1 MKLPIIIMLVL
12 MPLVLTAYAEA
23 PSHVDVYDY
32 PFNITLLEGGN
43 FTLYNNGTNTI
54 SFSGSFPGTVEVDS
68 QETFELPVYY
78 FNAPNTYYL
87 RDMSL
92 PDTYISTVTL
102 VNPTPVYVPP
112 TPSFTSTSNE
122 TLGSFESISNS
133 TFVEPTAPKVVLQ
146 ELPCGVKEQGEVT
159 TQDCSV
165 TFNNGV
171 AKAKVMFYNGDSTPY
186 INYKTVGYFVNNG
199 VQGEPITM
207 MIDRIEPYEYKQMIF
222 IDRSSSG
229 VSEFEL
235 KLGENITFTQIA
247 TGGET
252 VEETESTTESTSDT
266 EVLNLRLEIL
276 KVIESIFRLVL
287 Q

>member
-1 MKLPIIIMLVL
+1 MKLPVIIMLALV
-12 MPLVLTAYAEA
+12 PLVLTAYAEA

-92 PDTYISTVTL
+92 PDTYMSTVTL

-112 TPSFTSTSNE
+112 TPSFNSTSNE
-122 TLGSFESISNS
+122 TSGTFEPI
-133 TFVEPTAPKVVLQ
+133 VQPTAPPVYAETMDEPTDMTTYNDLMVIPPPIPYCDNDPEWCA
-146 ELPCGVKEQGEVT
+146 ELERLEQANATSNEPTPVT
-159 TQDCSV
+159 
-165 TFNNGV
+165 
-171 AKAKVMFYNGDSTPY
+171 
-186 INYKTVGYFVNNG
+186 
-199 VQGEPITM
+199 
-207 MIDRIEPYEYKQMIF
+207 
-222 IDRSSSG
+222 
-229 VSEFEL
+229 
-235 KLGENITFTQIA
+235 
-247 TGGET
+247 
-252 VEETESTTESTSDT
+252 TTESSDT
-266 EVLNLRLEIL
+266 EVLNLRLQIL
-276 KVIESIFRLVL
+276 KVIESIFKIVL

>member
-1 MKLPIIIMLVL
+1 MKLPIIIMLAL

-43 FTLYNNGTNTI
+43 FTLYNNGTNNI
-54 SFSGSFPGTVEVDS
+54 QFNGSFSGTVNVDS
-68 QETFELPVYY
+68 EQTFELPVYF

-87 RDMSL
+87 RDVTL
-92 PDTYISTVTL
+92 PDTYMSTVTL
-102 VNPTPVYVPP
+102 VKPQVN
-112 TPSFTSTSNE
+112 FGSTSSE
-122 TLGSFESISNS
+122 TVGTFEPISNS

-146 ELPCGVKEQGEVT
+146 KLPCGVKEQGEVT

-165 TFNNGV
+165 TFYNGV

-207 MIDRIEPYEYKQMIF
+207 MIDKIEPYEYKQMIF
-222 IDRSSSG
+222 IDRNSNG

-235 KLGENITFTQIA
+235 TLGENITVVQTVI
-247 TGGET
+247 
-252 VEETESTTESTSDT
+252 VEETSGELLLEETKSTSDT

>member
-1 MKLPIIIMLVL
+1 MLAL

-92 PDTYISTVTL
+92 PDTYMSTVTL
-102 VNPTPVYVPP
+102 VKPTPVYVPP

-122 TLGSFESISNS
+122 TLGSFEPISNS
-133 TFVEPTAPKVVLQ
+133 TFVEPTAPTTYVEPIDEPTDMTTYNDLMVIPPPIPYCVNDPEWCA
-146 ELPCGVKEQGEVT
+146 ELERLEQ
-159 TQDCSV
+159 
-165 TFNNGV
+165 FNATSNE
-171 AKAKVMFYNGDSTPY
+171 STPV
-186 INYKTVGYFVNNG
+186 T
-199 VQGEPITM
+199 
-207 MIDRIEPYEYKQMIF
+207 
-222 IDRSSSG
+222 
-229 VSEFEL
+229 
-235 KLGENITFTQIA
+235 
-247 TGGET
+247 
-252 VEETESTTESTSDT
+252 TTESSDT
-266 EVLNLRLEIL
+266 EVLNLRLQIL
-276 KVIESIFRLVL
+276 KVIESIFKIVL